1 MPSVTFDEVSPY
13 RICFT
18 VTGTVRKNARTRF
31 SAKGGKVRAHNSKEH
46 EALVLAICRTWS
58 RVSIAS
64 GQWHA
69 TIDSYWP
76 RRRYLGTAHGLPLG
90 DVDAPISC
98 ILDALAPTE
107 ATRRRLRVHGIFD
120 DDARVISVAA
130 RKFLDK
136 DNPRVEVTLKWVQS

>member
-1 MPSVTFDEVSPY
+1 MPRVTFDEVSSY
-13 RICFT
+13 LISFT

-46 EALVLAICRTWS
+46 DALVLAICRTWS
-58 RVSIAS
+58 CAPITS

-69 TIDSYWP
+69 TIDSYWSK
-76 RRRYLGTAHGLPLG
+76 RRYLGTAHDLPLG

-98 ILDALAPTE
+98 ILDALAPSKS
-107 ATRRRLRVHGIFD
+107 TRQRLLVNGIFD

-130 RKFLDK
+130 RKFVDK